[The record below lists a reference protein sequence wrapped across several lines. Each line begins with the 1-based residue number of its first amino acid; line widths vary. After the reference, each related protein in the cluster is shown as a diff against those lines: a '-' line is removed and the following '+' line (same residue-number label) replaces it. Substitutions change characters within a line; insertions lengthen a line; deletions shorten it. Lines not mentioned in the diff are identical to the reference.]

1 MIRELGADEK
11 YLAIQELKEKIQT
24 ARDAIKHAS
33 SDLSRLED
41 IENKIANVILTKY
54 NHSSRKEDN
63 PYRESDKRNDLKQFN
78 KAQHDIALTT
88 QIMQSHQE
96 NIIHWRKQIGE
107 IINSIFL

>member
-1 MIRELGADEK
+1 MIQELGTDEK
-11 YLAIQELKEKIQT
+11 YLAVQELKEKIQT
-24 ARDAIKHAS
+24 AQGAIRHAS

-54 NHSSRKEDN
+54 NHSSKKEDN
-63 PYRESDKRNDLKQFN
+63 PYRESDKRNDLKRFN
-78 KAQHDIALTT
+78 RAQQDIAQAT
-88 QIMQSHQE
+88 QIMRSHQE

>member
-1 MIRELGADEK
+1 MIRELGADDK

-24 ARDAIKHAS
+24 ARDAIRHAS

-41 IENKIANVILTKY
+41 LENKIANVILKKY
-54 NHSSRKEDN
+54 NNPSRKEDN

-78 KAQHDIALTT
+78 KAQQDIAEIN
-88 QIMQSHQE
+88 QIIQSHQE
-96 NIIHWRKQIGE
+96 NIIRWRKQIGE

>member
-1 MIRELGADEK
+1 MIQEPGTDEK

-24 ARDAIKHAS
+24 ARDAIRHAS

-41 IENKIANVILTKY
+41 LENKIANVILKKY
-54 NHSSRKEDN
+54 NNPSRKEDN
-63 PYRESDKRNDLKQFN
+63 PYRESDKRNDLNQFN
-78 KAQHDIALTT
+78 QAQHNITQTT

-96 NIIHWRKQIGE
+96 NIMHWRKQIGE